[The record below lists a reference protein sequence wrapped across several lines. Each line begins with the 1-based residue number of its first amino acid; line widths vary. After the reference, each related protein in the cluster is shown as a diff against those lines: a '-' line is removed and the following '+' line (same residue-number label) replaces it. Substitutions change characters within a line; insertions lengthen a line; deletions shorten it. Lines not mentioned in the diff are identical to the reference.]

1 MANAWKLKH
10 RIFDAVGPQPL
21 AIRLVDGDIISDDE
35 FVIFAKRIEPP
46 RIRLPGKAGGCEN
59 DAS

>member
-1 MANAWKLKH
+1 MTE
-10 RIFDAVGPQPL
+10 PL

-46 RIRLPGKAGGCEN
+46 RIGLPGEAGGCEN